1 MNGASGKFVWYPE
14 ARCGFAIGRLTD
26 IGQTKVTVQPVAWP
40 SAVGLR
46 FDYDPQAS
54 NSDLNSNSNNHN
66 NNNNHSQQHLSSKH
80 EAAASALEF
89 PYKSVYPCDQFELLD
104 SSTRRVASGGRDG
117 APVSPTP
124 IDDVDDSCAL
134 IQLNEA
140 ALLENVR
147 VRFHRDKIY
156 TYVAHILIAVNPYNE
171 IKGLHSADAIARY
184 QGKSLGTMPPH
195 VYAIGKLFFLKTRW
209 QAGNIGNLE
218 RYFCCI

>member
-1 MNGASGKFVWYPE
+1 MIGSSGKFVWYPD

-26 IGQTKVTVQPVAWP
+26 IGQTKVSVQPVAWP
-40 SAVGLR
+40 SSSGLG
-46 FDYDPQAS
+46 FDYDPQALS
-54 NSDLNSNSNNHN
+54 SLDLNGAN
-66 NNNNHSQQHLSSKH
+66 NNNNNNNQPDGG
-80 EAAASALEF
+80 ATTLEF
-89 PYKSVYPCDQFELLD
+89 PYKSVYPCDQFETAGLG
-104 SSTRRVASGGRDG
+104 RPGGKAG
-117 APVSPTP
+117 SV

-171 IKGLHSADAIARY
+171 IKGLHSAEAISRY

-195 VYAIGKLFFLKTRW
+195 VYAIGKCALW
-209 QAGNIGNLE
+209 QARRRLAHMSGRRDRAAGQSSAATNLALN
-218 RYFCCI
+218 